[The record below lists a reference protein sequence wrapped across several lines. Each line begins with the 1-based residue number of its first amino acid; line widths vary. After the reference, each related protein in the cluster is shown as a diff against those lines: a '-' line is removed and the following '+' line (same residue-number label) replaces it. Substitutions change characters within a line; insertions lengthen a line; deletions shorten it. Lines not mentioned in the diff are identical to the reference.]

1 MAENDPMKARAFKQ
15 RTDVRDDSDEDPLVE
30 LARIVGEENN
40 YYGAR
45 SEKAGPVRDEAS
57 ERGALSGDLE
67 SELLNELESS
77 LAPRNPFAAPT
88 ARAVAPA
95 PRVPIRPL
103 PAQPAAPADTDDG
116 DELMRSIE
124 EQLSAFERRNQSAR
138 AAPSAAPAQPQWNSR
153 SEQLR
158 GRQASTREDA
168 DDEEQSGAPELM
180 PRGQQ
185 RGVLR
190 AAAAPDP
197 GLIPGGSRAE
207 QSMGRGNPVRSG
219 VQPAGV
225 DGGAI
230 RGRPGHDGNGRNLAA
245 TQQQVPLRPDRAAQP
260 SFAPSATAG
269 WNEIAGTD
277 DSFDEPRAVPREAQQ
292 TRSSATGL
300 RGTIGAT
307 ADAAASP
314 AAATRSAQIE
324 AELAREL
331 ESGYSDASSAST
343 WPEPSVHYAD
353 EEPRVAAAAGDSDG
367 GTTAVGSRRR
377 QRSRKGL
384 LVLAS
389 LLAVAVVGGGVAAYM
404 RTADQVASGP
414 PPVIAPPEG
423 AVKVDAPAQQQE
435 AAQETVGQAV
445 YNRVAGAAAPT
456 EEQVVDGA
464 EEPEEIS
471 RIVLPPPEPAPPP
484 PDAAAADPQ
493 APGADAGA
501 AVEPTAG
508 PRRVRTYLVRPD
520 GTIVA
525 SEEAP
530 AGAAAPE
537 QPTPAEGEQ
546 QVAALSEERPAEPV
560 TVPTAQINEPLEVP
574 AAEAA
579 PGDAPAEPNTA
590 PAEPPAQSETQA
602 AIADLAP
609 TQSPDTPAVPPAA
622 EATPP
627 GAVPTDVASA
637 PSGEA
642 AAPPAAADGHF
653 VQLSSQRSM
662 EQAQSSFAGMKQQ
675 FASVLGPLSADI
687 QEADLGAKGT
697 YYRVRVG
704 PYATRGE
711 AITVCEQLKAAGGS
725 CIVTK

>member
-1 MAENDPMKARAFKQ
+1 MAENDPRKARAFKQ

-45 SEKAGPVRDEAS
+45 SEKAGPVRDEVS

-77 LAPRNPFAAPT
+77 LAPRNPSAAPT
-88 ARAVAPA
+88 PRAVAPA

-103 PAQPAAPADTDDG
+103 PTQPAAPADTDDG

-138 AAPSAAPAQPQWNSR
+138 AAPSAEPARPQWNGR

-168 DDEEQSGAPELM
+168 DDEEESGAPEPM

-185 RGVLR
+185 RGMLR

-197 GLIPGGSRAE
+197 GPIPGGSRAE
-207 QSMGRGNPVRSG
+207 QGMVWGNPVRSG
-219 VQPAGV
+219 VQPAGGN
-225 DGGAI
+225 GGAI
-230 RGRPGHDGNGRNLAA
+230 RGRPEHDSDERNFADR
-245 TQQQVPLRPDRAAQP
+245 QPQVPLRPERAAQP

-277 DSFDEPRAVPREAQQ
+277 DSFDDPRAVPREAQQ
-292 TRSSATGL
+292 TRSATGL
-300 RGTIGAT
+300 RGTI
-307 ADAAASP
+307 
-314 AAATRSAQIE
+314 AATSDADGGPGAAMRSAKIE
-324 AELAREL
+324 AELAREM
-331 ESGYSDASSAST
+331 ESGYSDGSSAST
-343 WPEPSVHYAD
+343 WPEPNVHYSD
-353 EEPRVAAAAGDSDG
+353 EEPRVAAAASDSDV
-367 GTTAVGSRRR
+367 GTTAVSSRGRR
-377 QRSRKGL
+377 RSRKGL

-404 RTADQVASGP
+404 RSTDQVASGP
-414 PPVIAPPEG
+414 PPVIAAPEG
-423 AVKVDAPAQQQE
+423 AVKVDPPAQQQE

-493 APGADAGA
+493 VAAADAGG

-546 QVAALSEERPAEPV
+546 QVAALSEESPAEPV
-560 TVPTAQINEPLEVP
+560 TVPTAQINESVEPP
-574 AAEAA
+574 AAEA
-579 PGDAPAEPNTA
+579 A

-622 EATPP
+622 EAPP
-627 GAVPTDVASA
+627 AGQVPTEVASA

-642 AAPPAAADGHF
+642 AAPPAATEGNF

-704 PYATRGE
+704 PYSTRGE